1 LVPNPN
7 PNPNP
12 KIQTL
17 TLTATPNQAWK
28 ELGVEEKK
36 QWESQALENRE
47 RYTEECRVAGV
58 EPKAFPHALLLP
70 NRCSTP
76 EPTPQP

>member
-1 LVPNPN
+1 MVPNPN

-36 QWESQALENRE
+36 QWESQAPE
-47 RYTEECRVAGV
+47 YAAV
-58 EPKAFPHALLLP
+58 EPLPDRGIMLEAVKHDGLALE
-70 NRCSTP
+70 RS
-76 EPTPQP
+76 